1 MLPFQFFRLALRET
15 LTFGRRLRK
24 IKKLKRA
31 RKLTLTKED
40 KEAIENLYFDN
51 TAVILDALEHL
62 EGVYDGILI
71 DYLQDSRLR
80 EAEIL
85 NSGAFIER
93 VIIRLQPNNIK
104 EMLRG
109 YQLERDIIY
118 TFEKEKRISSR
129 LANQMREN
137 VNQLEDYTLKEKANT
152 LPYDMMNRRLKNNKK

>member
-1 MLPFQFFRLALRET
+1 MS
-15 LTFGRRLRK
+15 
-24 IKKLKRA
+24 RA
-31 RKLTLTKED
+31 TG
-40 KEAIENLYFDN
+40 NG
-51 TAVILDALEHL
+51 VINRPYNFCLEKCCHSKHL